1 MLIIL
6 DKFQQAKIKEKKA
19 PSIQTLYFVFDKSFP
34 VQLWPWKHPQY
45 FFFSAPIPYIE
56 CKN

>member
-19 PSIQTLYFVFDKSFP
+19 PSIQTLYFVFDKSVP
-34 VQLWPWKHPQY
+34 VQL
-45 FFFSAPIPYIE
+45 
-56 CKN
+56 